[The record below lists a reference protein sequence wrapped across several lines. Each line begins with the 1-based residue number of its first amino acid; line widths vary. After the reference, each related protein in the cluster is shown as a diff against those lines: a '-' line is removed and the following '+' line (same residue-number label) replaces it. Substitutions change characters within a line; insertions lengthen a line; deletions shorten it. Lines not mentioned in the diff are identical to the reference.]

1 MHANTKSTITAA
13 PNSVLVNPPQNQ
25 YGGGHLLTWP
35 VTLSSAPCAESEK
48 LGACWWAL
56 PELRSVPLDLFHER
70 GADTPNEPNLVR
82 CHGRKPLVRSD
93 PARKKC
99 PDCPITEATILK
111 PQIPTGFALCVVAL
125 SASAGPAKVKMPIA
139 CYCGIGNRG
148 STAVGCGTALRD
160 GGETQ
165 RTQGDWQAGRRII
178 ACCATS
184 HRKERIKL
192 SAAR

>member
-1 MHANTKSTITAA
+1 M
-13 PNSVLVNPPQNQ
+13 
-25 YGGGHLLTWP
+25 TWP

-70 GADTPNEPNLVR
+70 GADTRMSRTWSGVMDGSRSGVATPPARSALI
-82 CHGRKPLVRSD
+82 VRS
-93 PARKKC
+93 
-99 PDCPITEATILK
+99 LK
-111 PQIPTGFALCVVAL
+111 PQFLNRKYPPGLPLPRRALRICWTCQSKNAHRL
-125 SASAGPAKVKMPIA
+125 LLRDRQSWI
-139 CYCGIGNRG
+139 
-148 STAVGCGTALRD
+148 TAVGCGTALW
-160 GGETQ
+160 GSGQTQ
-165 RTQGDWQAGRRII
+165 RTQGDRQAGRRII